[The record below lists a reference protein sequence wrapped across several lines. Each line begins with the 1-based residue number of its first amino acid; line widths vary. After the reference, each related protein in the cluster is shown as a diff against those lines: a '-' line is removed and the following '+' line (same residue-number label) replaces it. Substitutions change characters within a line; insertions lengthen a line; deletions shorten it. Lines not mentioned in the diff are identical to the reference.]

1 MQVKDLTI
9 QELKAI
15 IRETV
20 TETLAEYLEDT
31 DQALELKEDIKQ
43 QLLDSLQETKSGI
56 SGVAAEEVAQKLGL
70 EW

>member
-20 TETLAEYLEDT
+20 TETLEEYLEDA
-31 DQALELKEDIKQ
+31 DKELELKEEVKQ

-56 SGVAAEEVAQKLGL
+56 SGVAVEEVAKKLGL